1 MKTYFF
7 KTNDRIADLDINEI
21 LDCEI
26 KATSKKKAILQ
37 FKILCERNDIII
49 YDDEFTAK
57 EIRTS
62 NIGSLSFRFKM

>member
-7 KTNDRIADLDINEI
+7 KTKNRIADLDINEI

-26 KATSKKKAILQ
+26 KATSKRKAIFQ
-37 FKILCERNDIII
+37 FKLLCRKSDIII
-49 YDDEFTAK
+49 YDDEFTVK

-62 NIGSLSFRFKM
+62 NIGGLNFRFKM